1 MLRSYAEI
9 TDKMGPPLWWDGNG
23 VPRYVPFAPRQCGV
37 YDAAVALVTIACQ
50 DCGAKFNVAFEYDR
64 YEMHVDG
71 MLTYKRPDAERLH
84 WGDPPNHG
92 CVGDTMNC
100 EDLRV
105 LEWWEKPDFDWVRV
119 PEMEV
124 VLPDHP
130 DFVETK
136 A

>member
-23 VPRYVPFAPRQCGV
+23 VPRYTPFSPEATGV
-37 YDAAVALVTIACQ
+37 YDCAVALVEIACQ
-50 DCGAKFNVAFEYDR
+50 NCAKPFLVAFEYDR
-64 YEMHVDG
+64 HGLTRRGKLKPYE
-71 MLTYKRPDAERLH
+71 RPDPQRLH
-84 WGDPPNHG
+84 WGDPPNHS

-105 LEWWEKPDFDWVRV
+105 IEFWEQDDSAMEWRRI

-124 VLPDHP
+124 QI
-130 DFVETK
+130 EQRW
-136 A
+136 